1 MWVNRAEKETTVTV
15 AFPNNSIAR
24 ESVLRYVEAM
34 REVYLRVID
43 GQVPVESFGAA
54 EADLDL
60 KTA

>member
-1 MWVNRAEKETTVTV
+1 MTV

-24 ESVLRYVEAM
+24 ESVLRYVESM

-43 GQVPVESFGAA
+43 GLVPVESFTDTDA
-54 EADLDL
+54 ADLDL